1 MFSQIIRKIIFARQE
16 RMLMKNQKVPFVLDA
31 KDAESSSQ
39 NERLT
44 TPKEITS
51 KYY

>member
-1 MFSQIIRKIIFARQE
+1 MFSQIIRKIIFTRQE